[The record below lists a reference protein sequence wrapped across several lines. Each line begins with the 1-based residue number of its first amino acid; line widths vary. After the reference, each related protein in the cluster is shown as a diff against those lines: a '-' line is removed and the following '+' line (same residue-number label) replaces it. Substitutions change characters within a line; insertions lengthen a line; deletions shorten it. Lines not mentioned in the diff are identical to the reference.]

1 MNPDTKDDLY
11 RHLFELSDIGWNYS
25 SDSNMS
31 KWLSFLATF
40 FLRLRGNLDEIYKA
54 ISIDEAKGE
63 ELDNI
68 GDEIQQP
75 RYGVDDDEYKFI
87 LKTQIIVSRST
98 GTVNDIINIV
108 ANSLEIDPKESGL
121 IVKNDYVY
129 DGSKVSGEP
138 QIVDVTGLP
147 TEYLNNNNQLK
158 VLINRMSSATAAG
171 VVIKAT
177 EFINSAIASEYAG
190 VATFAQR
197 ERTIQVNNGGN

>member
-1 MNPDTKDDLY
+1 MNPDAKESLY
-11 RHLFELSDIGWNYS
+11 RRLFELTDVGWNYN

-40 FLRLRGNLDEIYKA
+40 FLRMRGNLDEIYKA
-54 ISIDEAKGE
+54 KQIDDAQGE

-75 RYGVDDDEYKFI
+75 RYGVDDEEYKFI

-108 ANSLEIDPKESGL
+108 ANSFEIDPKTSGL
-121 IVKNDYVY
+121 VVKNDYAY
-129 DGSKVSGEP
+129 DGTKMTGEP
-138 QIVDVTGLP
+138 LVVDVTGLP
-147 TEYLNNNNQLK
+147 TNYLDNNNQLK
-158 VLINRMSSATAAG
+158 VLMSRMGSATAAG

-177 EFINSAIASEYAG
+177 EFINSAMVNEYSG
-190 VATFAQR
+190 ITVFSQR
-197 ERTIQVNNGGN
+197 EEYIQVNGGD

>member
-31 KWLSFLATF
+31 KWLNFLATF

-138 QIVDVTGLP
+138 QVVDVTGLP